1 MIEGTATI
9 LDDLSVLV
17 TGSINPAEPDVGIF
31 NEQPEVGTITLNGT
45 PISDSMY
52 ERMTQED
59 HDACAEA
66 LVTAAIEHAADY
78 GDYLYEQQKDREL
91 MT

>member
-1 MIEGTATI
+1 
-9 LDDLSVLV
+9 
-17 TGSINPAEPDVGIF
+17 
-31 NEQPEVGTITLNGT
+31 
-45 PISDSMY
+45 
-52 ERMTQED
+52 MTQED